1 MTKLDETDS
10 RVATP
15 SGRPESDRA
24 SRGRWPLVWQLLVPL
39 MLLAVLFCGT
49 LSFLLIRTVSSR
61 MDRSADARLTEL
73 AQALV
78 TSGFALDRELL
89 GRVQAVTA
97 AELTVLSPDGAV
109 VVSTL
114 PDALAAELESQL
126 GDRAT
131 IGFATVEGSRYRVL
145 ARDLDQAGGV
155 ELRLVVAASTEATD
169 QLKRRLALTIVL
181 TSGVALIVTIV
192 IGLAMVK
199 RTTRPLA
206 RLAAAAREVGRG
218 ELGCRVPG
226 GGARE
231 IETVAAEF
239 NAMLGELDRSREE
252 LVRAEKL
259 AAAGS
264 MAAGVAHEIRN
275 PLSAIRMNLQLMD
288 RKTEASD
295 LREEFG
301 ELLDEIDRL
310 DLVVANLLDLAAP
323 SRLAPEVQQLNP
335 VLEGALRLTR
345 RKLEHLGVQA
355 RCALSDDLP
364 PVKLDPN
371 KARQAFLNVILN
383 AAEAM
388 PEGGRLRVAT
398 HRAEDGNVEVSF
410 TDSGAGMTGEA
421 AARVFAPFFTTKT
434 GGAGLGL
441 HKVRN
446 IMELHG
452 GRVRFEPAS
461 PRGTRCI
468 LEFPSAGHRAAES
481 AQRRPA

>member
-1 MTKLDETDS
+1 
-10 RVATP
+10 
-15 SGRPESDRA
+15 
-24 SRGRWPLVWQLLVPL
+24 
-39 MLLAVLFCGT
+39 
-49 LSFLLIRTVSSR
+49 
-61 MDRSADARLTEL
+61 
-73 AQALV
+73 
-78 TSGFALDRELL
+78 
-89 GRVQAVTA
+89 
-97 AELTVLSPDGAV
+97 
-109 VVSTL
+109 
-114 PDALAAELESQL
+114 
-126 GDRAT
+126 
-131 IGFATVEGSRYRVL
+131 
-145 ARDLDQAGGV
+145 V

-421 AARVFAPFFTTKT
+421 AARVFEPFFTTKT

-441 HKVRN
+441 HTVRN